1 MMPMKKMMTNGLPSM
16 VIMLFLFLFIQF
28 LLGMYINLFVTIPA
42 VSPFLMM
49 GYGPYGGFPVV
60 MVHMF
65 LGILIGLISIG
76 ILFLSIGS
84 GQKKILASAIGLF
97 LSILIAGID
106 GLFFLF
112 DGQNNINSYL
122 MATGFILAML
132 FSFILLLFVYQPD
145 FKTERRTS
153 FN

>member
-1 MMPMKKMMTNGLPSM
+1 
-16 VIMLFLFLFIQF
+16 
-28 LLGMYINLFVTIPA
+28 
-42 VSPFLMM
+42 
-49 GYGPYGGFPVV
+49 
-60 MVHMF
+60 MF

-76 ILFLSIGS
+76 ILFLSIES
-84 GQKKILASAIGLF
+84 GEKKILASAIGLF
-97 LSILIAGID
+97 LSVLIAGID

-145 FKTERRTS
+145 FKMERKTN

>member
-28 LLGMYINLFVTIPA
+28 LLGMYINLFVSIPA
-42 VSPFLMM
+42 ASPFFMM
-49 GYGPYGGFPVV
+49 GYGPYGGFPIV